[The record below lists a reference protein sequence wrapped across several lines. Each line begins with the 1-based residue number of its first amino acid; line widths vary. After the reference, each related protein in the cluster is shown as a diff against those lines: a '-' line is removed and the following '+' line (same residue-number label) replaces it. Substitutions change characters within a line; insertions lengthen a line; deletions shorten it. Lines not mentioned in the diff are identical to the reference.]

1 MKLVFISI
9 VTTPER
15 SATPSSPGLRA
26 ACAIDDVEQRHR
38 DAAVGDAPRV
48 GELVAQLRR
57 AISASPRSKREQL
70 EAEQLDERDADRN
83 T

>member
-26 ACAIDDVEQRHR
+26 AWAIATSSSVMVTPPWATPQEFVEL
-38 DAAVGDAPRV
+38 G
-48 GELVAQLRR
+48 AQLERDLGL
-57 AISASPRSKREQL
+57 AALEAQQL
-70 EAEQLDERDADRN
+70 EAEHARRTESRP
-83 T
+83 